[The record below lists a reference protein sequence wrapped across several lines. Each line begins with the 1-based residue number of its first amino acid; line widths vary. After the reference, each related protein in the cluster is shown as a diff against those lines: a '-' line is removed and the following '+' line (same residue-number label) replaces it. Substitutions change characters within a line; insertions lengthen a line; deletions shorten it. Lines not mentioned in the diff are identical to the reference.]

1 MVLNVTYHKKEQ
13 KQILIDLVGKPFS
26 FLEAI
31 KMKGVGSKRMIIE
44 EVSPNLYPY
53 MNTVSDI
60 NYANIEL
67 RKNGILVY
75 INKGL
80 QNFTWALPYYQLVI
94 YKTNGTSIHGQGKF
108 IHFKNTKTLKEN
120 KAFFSKMLD
129 KKIDYDEY
137 YNFQDL

>member
-44 EVSPNLYPY
+44 DVSPNLYPY

>member
-13 KQILIDLVGKPFS
+13 KQILIDLIGKPFS